1 MSPVSILPDNMIPLV
16 KAEVY
21 VTLLSIS
28 LLGADKLT
36 IYKLI
41 ALALE
46 CIVFGKKI
54 ISDHLEIH

>member
-1 MSPVSILPDNMIPLV
+1 MSPVSFLPDNMIPLV
-16 KAEVY
+16 KAEVDANF
-21 VTLLSIS
+21 LSIS
-28 LLGADKLT
+28 LLEANNLT

-54 ISDHLEIH
+54 VWVHLEIQ

>member
-1 MSPVSILPDNMIPLV
+1 MSPVSLLPDNMIPLV
-16 KAEVY
+16 KAEVDA
-21 VTLLSIS
+21 TLLSIS

-46 CIVFGKKI
+46 CIVFGKI
-54 ISDHLEIH
+54 I